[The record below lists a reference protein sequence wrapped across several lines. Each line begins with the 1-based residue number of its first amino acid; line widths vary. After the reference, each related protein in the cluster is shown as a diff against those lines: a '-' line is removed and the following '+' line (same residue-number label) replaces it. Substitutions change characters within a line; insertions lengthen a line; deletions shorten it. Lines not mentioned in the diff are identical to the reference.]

1 MFRDS
6 RPQEQT
12 IDKCT
17 MRHPCYHIYGQRIH
31 RGLPRLATFQKSLL
45 PHQRH
50 KDFAMIQLPIGIA
63 KFSEERRN
71 SGYQS
76 N

>member
-17 MRHPCYHIYGQRIH
+17 MRHPYYHIYGQRIH
-31 RGLPRLATFQKSLL
+31 RGLTSLL

-63 KFSEERRN
+63 KFSQKRRT